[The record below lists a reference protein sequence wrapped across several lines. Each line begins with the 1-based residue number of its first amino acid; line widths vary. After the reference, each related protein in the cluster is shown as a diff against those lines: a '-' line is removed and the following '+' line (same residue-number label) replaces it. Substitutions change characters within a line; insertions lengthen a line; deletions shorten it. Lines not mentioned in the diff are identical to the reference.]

1 MEQTSSQIL
10 HPEHRSATTANF
22 QDMFFSFYDSP
33 GTHNL
38 HFLPKGVI
46 TPLWPP
52 SHRAS
57 LRGMSPSGAEP
68 GLEGKEGRGEIFQCL
83 CQINFKTPDNHFL
96 FFHAM
101 PYATS
106 SLIPSQ
112 KLLEPFQFL
121 RL

>member
-10 HPEHRSATTANF
+10 HPEHRSGTTANF

-38 HFLPKGVI
+38 PFFPKRGI

-52 SHRAS
+52 AHRAS
-57 LRGMSPSGAEP
+57 

-83 CQINFKTPDNHFL
+83 CQINFKTPANHFL

-112 KLLEPFQFL
+112 KLLDPFQFL